1 MERVTQHLKRFAAA
15 SERRWKK
22 TGQKLKQS
30 WKKLPLRHMHMS
42 EWVHKDYIK
51 SCLCFTDTLA
61 VSWHT
66 DQKPL
71 WWRWRR
77 TLSWLIVIIFIFEN
91 VIFLLQKCISQNV
104 VRELQQNT
112 VSKLFGIV
120 MLKHSPIWMDT
131 QRLCYHRHIWPR
143 CGCSPKH
150 YMDCIGQKLKSMS
163 AFLYVLL
170 PTS

>member
-15 SERRWKK
+15 PERRWKK
-22 TGQKLKQS
+22 TCMGS
-30 WKKLPLRHMHMS
+30 WKKLPLRYMHMS

-51 SCLCFTDTLA
+51 SCLCFTDTLI

-66 DQKPL
+66 DQRP
-71 WWRWRR
+71 
-77 TLSWLIVIIFIFEN
+77 
-91 VIFLLQKCISQNV
+91 IFLKMKANSVLVDCDHFYFWESNFFLTEMHFTKHGERVSIKHC
-104 VRELQQNT
+104 

-131 QRLCYHRHIWPR
+131 QRLCYHRHIWPM
-143 CGCSPKH
+143 CGCRPKH
-150 YMDCIGQKLKSMS
+150 YMDWIGQKLKSMS